1 MSFHDPISDFLT
13 RLRNA
18 IGRKHRFVDVINSK
32 MIRAI
37 IEVLRGE
44 GFLGSS
50 EVSEDNKTVR
60 VFFRY
65 TKEMDPVL
73 HNLSVISTPGCCFY
87 AKCVDVP
94 YVLGG
99 MGVVVVSTSQG
110 VMTGKE
116 AKKRK
121 IGGKLICSVW

>member
-18 IGRKHRFVDVINSK
+18 LGRKHRYVEVINSK

-37 IEVLRGE
+37 IDVLQKE
-44 GFLGSS
+44 GFLGKS
-50 EVSEDNKTVR
+50 EVSADSKTVR

-65 TKEMDPVL
+65 TKEMEPIL
-73 HNLSVISTPGCCFY
+73 HNLSVISTPGCSFY
-87 AKCVDVP
+87 AKCIDVP

-99 MGVVVVSTSQG
+99 MGAVIVSTSQG
-110 VMTGKE
+110 MMTGRE